1 MDFKDCAVNSTF
13 QNITTQ
19 AEEEWFNSN
28 RAEHWMHCDDFV
40 EDGKLMTVK
49 KVFEVVDGNV
59 SPTRIYFSQE
69 RSSLPPQQPISAMT
83 EQQTV

>member
-1 MDFKDCAVNSTF
+1 
-13 QNITTQ
+13 
-19 AEEEWFNSN
+19 
-28 RAEHWMHCDDFV
+28 MHSDDFI

-49 KVFEVVDGNV
+49 KLFEVVDGNV

-83 EQQTV
+83 EQQTLEKLLGAAKFKLSNVCICESYIKLNCPMWD